1 MRLRLRLGGKVVTI
15 LVLALAFVALVGAT
29 GLLGLA
35 SVSEVLDDYGRAK
48 VPQLQALGRLA
59 TAVARASA
67 AASAVENG
75 TLEAEVH
82 QASLALVVRQER
94 EAADAARA
102 YGAVPG
108 AAAAAGAEVAPALET
123 WSRDLDALAAAA
135 GERAR
140 AGAEARFA
148 EMAAAQHEVT
158 EAYERLRRD
167 AQIVLELLDT
177 SATSTRAAA
186 DALNAHAGAAAAR
199 ARNRMLISFG
209 VAAAA
214 LIVAGAALVR
224 SIRRGIASVVRAAE
238 RIAGG
243 DLRDAVE
250 ITSRDELGD
259 LQAAIRA
266 MGERLA
272 AVIGDVRGGADA
284 LTTAAGQV
292 SATAQQLA
300 TGTGEQ
306 AASVEETTAS
316 LEEMSASIATNAE
329 NGRRTETTARD
340 GAHAADEGGRAVA
353 ETVDA
358 MRSIAEKIS
367 IIDEIAYQT
376 NLLALNAAIEA
387 ARAGEHGKGFAVVA
401 TEVRKLAER
410 SQTAAKEIG
419 DVATR
424 SVSVADRSGRVLE
437 ELVVSIR
444 RTSDLVN
451 EVSAASQEQLAGVSQ
466 VSRAMAVVDQ
476 VTQRNASAAEELSAT
491 AEEVAAHA
499 GALQRLMEFF
509 SVDEARAAVGP
520 TPRPAASATAP
531 ARRTPAAPRGAVA
544 ALAARGPA
552 VPHAPRLAPPRTPC
566 TAPAAHETA
575 PPPRDAGF
583 VRF

>member
-1 MRLRLRLGGKVVTI
+1 MRLRLGGKVVTI

-29 GLLGLA
+29 GLVALA
-35 SVSEVLDDYGRAK
+35 SVSKVVDDYGQAK

-67 AASAVENG
+67 AASAIENG
-75 TLEAEVH
+75 TLDADVH
-82 QASLALVVRQER
+82 RASLALVARQER
-94 EAADAARA
+94 EAAEAARA
-102 YGAVPG
+102 YEAVPRAGDASG
-108 AAAAAGAEVAPALET
+108 AAVAPALDA
-123 WSRDLDALAAAA
+123 WSKDLDALAAAA
-135 GERAR
+135 GERGK
-140 AGAEARFA
+140 AGEEGRFA
-148 EMAAAQHEVT
+148 EMAAAQHAVT
-158 EAYERLRRD
+158 DAHERLRRD
-167 AQIVLELLDT
+167 AQALLELIDT
-177 SATSTRAAA
+177 SATATRAAA
-186 DALNAHAGAAAAR
+186 DALNVRAAEAGADARHRILAAFGLAAAV
-199 ARNRMLISFG
+199 L
-209 VAAAA
+209 
-214 LIVAGAALVR
+214 LVAGVVLVR
-224 SIRRGIASVVRAAE
+224 SIRCGVASVARAAE

-250 ITSRDELGD
+250 VTSRDELGD
-259 LQAAIRA
+259 LQAAIRT

-272 AVIGDVRGGADA
+272 TVIGEVRGGAEA

-306 AASVEETTAS
+306 ASSVEETTAS
-316 LEEMSASIATNAE
+316 LEEMSASIGNNAE
-329 NGRRTETTARD
+329 TSRRTEATARD
-340 GAHAADEGGRAVA
+340 GAQAADEGGRAVA

-410 SQTAAKEIG
+410 SQKAAKEIG
-419 DVATR
+419 EVATR
-424 SVSVADRSGRVLE
+424 SVSVADRSGRVLG
-437 ELVVSIR
+437 ELVVTIR
-444 RTSDLVN
+444 KTSDLVN

-476 VTQRNASAAEELSAT
+476 VTQRNASAAEELSST

-499 GALQRLMEFF
+499 STLQRLMEFF
-509 SVDEARAAVGP
+509 RVDEGRAVVAP
-520 TPRPAASATAP
+520 MSAPRPTSAP
-531 ARRTPAAPRGAVA
+531 RPPPPSPVAAPPVARPPLAV
-544 ALAARGPA
+544 AARGP
-552 VPHAPRLAPPRTPC
+552 RLAAPSTPPLH
-566 TAPAAHETA
+566 PAAHEPA
-575 PPPRDAGF
+575 PSGDAGF